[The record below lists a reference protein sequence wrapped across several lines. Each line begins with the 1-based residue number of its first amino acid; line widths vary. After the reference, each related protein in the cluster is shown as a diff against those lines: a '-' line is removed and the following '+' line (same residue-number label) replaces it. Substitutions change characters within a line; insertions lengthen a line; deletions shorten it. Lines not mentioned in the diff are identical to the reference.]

1 MPPRAPIPITEVVK
15 GIFKIGPLETHSR
28 TPNTSP
34 HLVVGEK
41 QAAIVEFGESGQAH
55 DLLEAIKEI
64 GVDRDRIAYLIAS
77 HIHLHHIAGVDV
89 LLKELPKSKM
99 VIHQRGVRYVVEPTR
114 LNESTFQAWG
124 KDSGCPQIAPV
135 PQDRIWG
142 ISGGEVIDLGGRE
155 LEVVETLGHSPHH
168 IAIFDRLTKAL
179 FAGDAAGV
187 LGLGSERASPDIRPP
202 FFDVDLAAKSLQ
214 RLRALNPSAILLF
227 GYGGISHSP
236 QKTLQWSEED
246 IRTVERICRE
256 GMKNKESAK
265 EIGRKVGEYYAKVG
279 ASMPKEGVEVMR
291 ERGIGVGGSLPIG
304 MCAFLMKQDPSLEMP
319 K

>member
-1 MPPRAPIPITEVVK
+1 MIPITEVVK
-15 GIFKIGPLETHSR
+15 GIYKIGPLETHSS
-28 TPNTSP
+28 TPKTSP

-41 QAAIVEFGESGQAH
+41 QSAILEFGETGQAPE
-55 DLLEAIKEI
+55 LLEAIKEI
-64 GVDRDRIAYLIAS
+64 GVDRDSIAYLIAS
-77 HIHLHHIAGVDV
+77 HIHLHHIAGANV
-89 LLKELPKSKM
+89 LLKELPKSK
-99 VIHQRGVRYVVEPTR
+99 VVVHQRGAPYLVEPTR
-114 LNESTFQAWG
+114 LNASTLQAWG
-124 KDSGCPQIAPV
+124 EDSGCPQIDPI

-142 ISGGEVIDLGGRE
+142 VSGDEVIDLGGRE

-168 IAIFDRLTKAL
+168 IAVFDRLTKAL

-202 FFDVDLAAKSLQ
+202 FFDVDLASESLR
-214 RLRALNPSAILLF
+214 RLRALNPSVILLF

-265 EIGRKVGEYYAKVG
+265 EIGRKVGEYYDEVG
-279 ASMPKEGVEVMR
+279 ASMPEEGIEHMR
-291 ERGIGVGGSLPIG
+291 DRGIGVGGGLPLG
-304 MCAFLMKQDPSLEMP
+304 MCAFLVKQDPSLEIP